1 MSDTEQHGAVPPR
14 KRTKVSRACDEI
26 RCDAAPDKPTDSRC
40 SSCRKTGETCTF
52 SRVPMKRG
60 PTKGHRRESTSS
72 FNRTSQPVF
81 IHPKSEKDLMSPTAD
96 ELAPVFPPSP
106 PVNVAGGQG
115 ADYPMRKRAFSQT
128 QSGSRLPSIH
138 ALNFTR
144 PVSPQQQQLQQAAPG
159 APPSVPPMDMY
170 RPNMFFKVDRRA
182 SLPGYPPNMAMPS
195 PAPKS
200 EGYAPSVVG
209 NSPPHNSFSPGHN
222 MPHATATPPPS
233 RSEEKYLDNYYQVVH
248 PILPILPPKTIVEQW
263 LAQAEPTVGAK
274 LRECLL
280 LALKN
285 IYVSSGGAQT
295 GSESV
300 ARQLCELQIALA
312 SSDLSAAKQ
321 AISANSCSPVATT
334 HILHLMIQLL
344 VFVQTQDYSR
354 LATAVAQGYALGIH
368 TIYTTGK
375 RPEFEAALAIMTHHN
390 NEATSTHN
398 NVDNESI
405 WDTCYRLHML
415 VFVLDRLHS
424 LRMST
429 PALMDPQLVLV
440 TLCDG
445 LPKVLL
451 KLQGLNFLVALALS
465 VATPETQSFSLQ
477 RHEWFKKSLLQP
489 GNPSLTQHTFDR
501 LVQSVRG
508 QAVSWAKAMSLY
520 AEAIRQYQQQQ
531 GWEKILSTISS
542 LVDTVDTSLMAAVPL
557 ISEYFVHEVISLIS
571 GLVSAFGS
579 EIDYEA
585 VHMAGEVVERR
596 FPQQINHWKS
606 AVAPKLPKNDVADA
620 VVMAAVNSAHSSAPP
635 SATTASTASSTSSL
649 SSPPPMSIRT
659 LPPAGSLGHQ
669 QGFLQKPFDKSLLEG
684 LASSVKLEYQVT
696 MLSFIVLFLLAAQTL
711 AQTAP
716 ITQSTYNFVLEYGWL
731 SNVAYCVRAPGP
743 FALQNDFTCGKSCA
757 HFPNVSLDYQFGG
770 NFFSTSVT
778 GFLAHDHVKKEKYIV
793 FRGTF
798 SIADAI
804 TDIQTDQNPYMTSV
818 PPLNTTNI
826 NSTSPSATINCP
838 GCQVHDGFQKA
849 YRETMVNIQDEL
861 VSFLGNNTDYKLIVT
876 GHSLGAVTALFMAIN
891 LKNLGYDPTLI
902 NYGQPRLGN
911 KAWADYVD
919 SLFFKPGEDGLAI
932 TPERRM
938 YRVTHWNDFFV
949 GWPAGYSHT
958 LGEVYI
964 GDHTGINA
972 PLDTVYSCAG
982 PENNQCHH
990 GFFNI
995 LERLN
1000 ILKNHCAYLNWLF
1013 YCAINVDKREMM
1025 IDPPRFAGA
1034 DVTERMMYEASYP
1047 M

>member
-1 MSDTEQHGAVPPR
+1 
-14 KRTKVSRACDEI
+14 
-26 RCDAAPDKPTDSRC
+26 
-40 SSCRKTGETCTF
+40 
-52 SRVPMKRG
+52 MKRG

-72 FNRTSQPVF
+72 FSRTSQPVF

-106 PVNVAGGQG
+106 PVNAPG
-115 ADYPMRKRAFSQT
+115 AACSDYPMRKRAFSQT
-128 QSGSRLPSIH
+128 QTGSRLPSIH

-159 APPSVPPMDMY
+159 APASVPPMDMY

-182 SLPGYPPNMAMPS
+182 SLPGYPPNMTMPN

-200 EGYAPSVVG
+200 EGYAPSQVS
-209 NSPPHNSFSPGHN
+209 NSPPHSSFSSHQTQQ
-222 MPHATATPPPS
+222 PHSMGQATATPPPS

-248 PILPILPPKTIVEQW
+248 PILPILPPKAVVEQW
-263 LAQAEPTVGAK
+263 LVQAEPTVGAK

-312 SSDLSAAKQ
+312 SSETVSDLSLGSAKQ
-321 AISANSCSPVATT
+321 AISNNTCSTAATT

-354 LATAVAQGYALGIH
+354 LATSVAQGYALGIH

-375 RPEFEAALAIMTHHN
+375 RPEFESALNLMTHHN

-489 GNPSLTQHTFDR
+489 GNPSLTQHAFDR
-501 LVQSVRG
+501 LMQSVRG

-596 FPQQINHWKS
+596 FPQQVNHWKL

-669 QGFLQKPFDKSLLEG
+669 QGFMQKPFDKSLLEG
-684 LASSVKLEYQVT
+684 LAS
-696 MLSFIVLFLLAAQTL
+696 
-711 AQTAP
+711 
-716 ITQSTYNFVLEYGWL
+716 
-731 SNVAYCVRAPGP
+731 VAMHR
-743 FALQNDFTCGKSCA
+743 
-757 HFPNVSLDYQFGG
+757 
-770 NFFSTSVT
+770 
-778 GFLAHDHVKKEKYIV
+778 
-793 FRGTF
+793 
-798 SIADAI
+798 
-804 TDIQTDQNPYMTSV
+804 
-818 PPLNTTNI
+818 
-826 NSTSPSATINCP
+826 
-838 GCQVHDGFQKA
+838 
-849 YRETMVNIQDEL
+849 
-861 VSFLGNNTDYKLIVT
+861 
-876 GHSLGAVTALFMAIN
+876 
-891 LKNLGYDPTLI
+891 
-902 NYGQPRLGN
+902 PR
-911 KAWADYVD
+911 
-919 SLFFKPGEDGLAI
+919 
-932 TPERRM
+932 
-938 YRVTHWNDFFV
+938 H
-949 GWPAGYSHT
+949 
-958 LGEVYI
+958 
-964 GDHTGINA
+964 
-972 PLDTVYSCAG
+972 
-982 PENNQCHH
+982 
-990 GFFNI
+990 
-995 LERLN
+995 
-1000 ILKNHCAYLNWLF
+1000 
-1013 YCAINVDKREMM
+1013 
-1025 IDPPRFAGA
+1025 
-1034 DVTERMMYEASYP
+1034 
-1047 M
+1047 